1 MMRRLGWIRVF
12 GLLCA
17 GVCAVPLLGQNPPNH
32 KSGSNAGTVSRQQ
45 PSPAA
50 QRQAPAASAPKTAN
64 TNVQKQP
71 QGGQPQPAAGT
82 VKPST
87 SVSTRPIPGVRPN
100 VSPATVP
107 AQTSIPAQTQPAQT
121 STPGMY
127 THPITNGQ
135 TNGTTSAPVQSV
147 PAQTPSLYVDK
158 PAQSLQP
165 KVTPTQTYTPVQTPP
180 IGRTSPSGTTG
191 NPGTSDGPPATSPPA
206 STSTEPPYT
215 KYNPKPS
222 DGNGK
227 GPATPGTKSS
237 SGDSKGGAKGDANH
251 NQPSS
256 DGNANGS
263 RTTGPKPPPAPAPT
277 PPPPIETHKQ
287 PPPHVPPR
295 RPHAP
300 VPEWPLPPIQTFPS
314 SGIPSGQMF
323 PPRGN
328 EPSPPSRVMPT
339 PPESGVQAAVP
350 SPAPGV
356 PSSPSPAQPGGNGQ
370 QSQPPATNTPTA
382 TAANTPTATAA
393 PPTAPRP
400 RAESSAPGV
409 GKVVGGIES
418 LTKTDPILPALT
430 LTPKTRRPVV
440 GKDVVVVAALEP
452 ALSGAS
458 YRLNWGDGSPAETVS
473 GSGQGTHHYAK
484 AKLYKVS
491 ASTVVGDSHL
501 NHEILLQVGPVAP
514 RIDWL
519 LAALAGLAALFLH
532 FPPVPKVTASF
543 RWGAPGVPQMTLLN
557 REPYLS
563 LSFEPGVG
571 PAEEDITFSKK

>member
-1 MMRRLGWIRVF
+1 MMRRVGWIRLL

-17 GVCAVPLLGQNPPNH
+17 EVCAVPLLGQNPQNH
-32 KSGSNAGTVSRQQ
+32 KSGSNAGTASRQQ
-45 PSPAA
+45 PAPAA
-50 QRQAPAASAPKTAN
+50 QRQAPPAASAPKTAN

-87 SVSTRPIPGVRPN
+87 NVSTRPIPGVRPN

-127 THPITNGQ
+127 THPITTGQ

-191 NPGTSDGPPATSPPA
+191 SPGTSDGPPATSPPA
-206 STSTEPPYT
+206 STPTEPPYT

-227 GPATPGTKSS
+227 GPGTPGTNSS
-237 SGDSKGGAKGDANH
+237 SGDAKGDAKGGAKGGAN

-256 DGNANGS
+256 DGNSNGS

-287 PPPHVPPR
+287 PPSHVPPK
-295 RPHAP
+295 RPHRP

-328 EPSPPSRVMPT
+328 EPSPPSRVMP
-339 PPESGVQAAVP
+339 PAPESGVPAAAVP
-350 SPAPGV
+350 SPMSECAIV
-356 PSSPSPAQPGGNGQ
+356 PVACAAWGERTAVTAADGEYADNERGEYADTERGDSNC
-370 QSQPPATNTPTA
+370 TA
-382 TAANTPTATAA
+382 TSAEPSEPAAA
-393 PPTAPRP
+393 
-400 RAESSAPGV
+400 
-409 GKVVGGIES
+409 KVVGGIES
-418 LTKTDPILPALT
+418 LTKTDPIVPALT
-430 LTPKTRRPVV
+430 LTTTTRRPVV

-452 ALSGAS
+452 ALAGAS
-458 YRLNWGDGSPAETVS
+458 YRLNWGDGSAAETVS

-491 ASTVVGDSHL
+491 ASTVVGTSRL
-501 NHEILLQVGPVAP
+501 
-514 RIDWL
+514 
-519 LAALAGLAALFLH
+519 
-532 FPPVPKVTASF
+532 
-543 RWGAPGVPQMTLLN
+543 
-557 REPYLS
+557 EP
-563 LSFEPGVG
+563 
-571 PAEEDITFSKK
+571 